1 MLIYMR
7 MRRNAGR
14 ALALAA
20 LLGLALASPRQ
31 ATAKDFPESIRAA
44 DPLAAIGD
52 RDEGDAG
59 GFTAPAGLGGA
70 FEYGNYFLAHDDAD
84 SFFLRA
90 SLNPIFFRAGEDFAL
105 GGLYETDLLCGP
117 VGEGQTAANIAA
129 FWMNAVQF
137 EYGLYAS
144 ARVSRELGLHLL
156 AEYSRSSQHPL
167 RSDNYYSY
175 SEVTA
180 DILSL
185 GLCIPRLELGP
196 VSAGSSL
203 RLGYRDLFGFW
214 KSSLPLPRVS
224 WFARAA
230 LEAKLPLKNGLILV
244 GRAYPD
250 LFVDRYG
257 NKLDADFLVELGIA
271 LARGEL
277 DDELLLTCYGTRDS
291 ELLDDRAHP
300 TFEAG
305 VLFRFAVSRL

>member
-1 MLIYMR
+1 
-7 MRRNAGR
+7 MRRNGGR
-14 ALALAA
+14 SLALAA
-20 LLGLALASPRQ
+20 ALLLALASPRQ
-31 ATAKDFPESIRAA
+31 ASAKDFPESIKAA
-44 DPLAAIGD
+44 DPLTAIGEKGED
-52 RDEGDAG
+52 AAG
-59 GFTAPAGLGGA
+59 GFVAPAGMGGA
-70 FEYGNYFLAHDDAD
+70 FEYGNYFLAHDEAD

-90 SLNPIFFRAGEDFAL
+90 SLNPVFFRAGESFAL

-117 VGEGQTAANIAA
+117 VGEGQAAANIAA

-144 ARVSRELGLHLL
+144 ACVSRELGLHLL

-185 GLCIPRLELGP
+185 GLCVPELELGP
-196 VSAGSSL
+196 VSAGSYL
-203 RLGYRDLFGFW
+203 RVGYRDLFGFW

-230 LEAKLPLKNGLILV
+230 VEAKLTLRKGLVLV

-250 LFVDRYG
+250 LFVDRYKK
-257 NKLDADFLVELGIA
+257 KLDADFLVELGIA
-271 LARGEL
+271 LARGAL

-291 ELLDDRAHP
+291 DLLADRAHP

-305 VLFRFAVSRL
+305 VLFRFALSRL